1 MYGGPATR
9 IGRFAA
15 GGDHARRPTA
25 CNDERVDE
33 WGITDGY
40 LDVAGTWHPIDPV
53 VRDRIRTAMGEP
65 EPGPPLWFVEQGTAH
80 RLWNPCEL
88 VLEDGTSQGVIG
100 ELGADTPI
108 GYHDLHPLDGSPT
121 TRLIVHPTSC
131 PELPIGWGVAAQV
144 YALWSD
150 RSWGIGDLRDLRD
163 LSERVIHA
171 GGIAVLV
178 SPLHQPAPSLP
189 QEPSPYYPSSRR
201 AWNPMLLALDAPVP
215 DQLRCTPDTLIDRD
229 DTWIVKRSVLE
240 AGFDAVD
247 DGSIVPGPV
256 SRWNAHCDT
265 LLDDWRTWPTDP
277 ATIAELEA
285 DPEWQ
290 QRARFHEWLQQ
301 QIADQLDAVAA
312 TGILV
317 IGDLAVGFS
326 PNGADAHEFRDLLA
340 LDMRIGAPP
349 DKFNT
354 AGQEWGIPPFVPWR
368 LRAAC
373 YEPFIQTVRAALR
386 GVHALR
392 MDHVMGLFRQYWVP
406 SGGSPRDGAYVR
418 FPAAELL
425 AIICIEATRAGA
437 FVVGEDLGT
446 VEPEVREMLAA
457 RNIAGTKVLW
467 FEADPPS
474 EWAESALATV
484 TTHDLPTIAGVWSRG
499 VTGDAAADEVRERLV
514 AVAPVA
520 RNVTEAVAAANAV
533 LLAGSSRLRLVTTDD
548 LAGAVD
554 QPNQPGQN
562 DHPSWKI
569 RLPVAVERLL

>member
-1 MYGGPATR
+1 MR
-9 IGRFAA
+9 
-15 GGDHARRPTA
+15 
-25 CNDERVDE
+25 RVDE
-33 WGITDGY
+33 WGITEGY
-40 LDVAGTWHPIDPV
+40 HDVAGTWHPIDPGV
-53 VRDRIRTAMGEP
+53 CDRIRASMGAP
-65 EPGPPLWFVEQGTAH
+65 RPGPPLWFVEHGTSH
-80 RLWNPCEL
+80 QLWNECEL
-88 VLEDGTSQGVIG
+88 VVEDGTSWGLRHDLPTDV
-100 ELGADTPI
+100 PI
-108 GYHDLHPLDGSPT
+108 GYHDLRPLDGSPT
-121 TRLIVHPTSC
+121 TRLIVHPASC

-150 RSWGIGDLRDLRD
+150 RSWGIGDLRDLHD
-163 LSERVIHA
+163 LSERVIGA
-171 GGIAVLV
+171 GGVAVLM
-178 SPLHQPAPSLP
+178 SPLHQPAPSFP
-189 QEPSPYYPSSRR
+189 QEPSPYYPSTRR
-201 AWNPMLLALDAPVP
+201 GWNPLLIGIDAPVP
-215 DQLRCTPDTLIDRD
+215 DRLRCSPDTLIDRD
-229 DTWIVKRSVLE
+229 DVWIAKRSLLE
-240 AGFDAVD
+240 SEFDTAD
-247 DGSIVPGPV
+247 DGSIEPTAV

-265 LLDDWRTWPTDP
+265 LQDDWRTWPTDP
-277 ATIAELEA
+277 ATVALLED

-301 QIADQLDAVAA
+301 RVGAQLDAVAA
-312 TGILV
+312 TGIRL

-326 PNGADAHEFRDLLA
+326 PNGADAHEFRDLIA

-406 SGGSPRDGAYVR
+406 TGGSPRDGAYVR

-446 VEPEVREMLAA
+446 VEAEVREMLAA

-467 FEADPPS
+467 FEEDPPS
-474 EWAESALATV
+474 EWAEGALATV
-484 TTHDLPTIAGVWSRG
+484 TTHDLPTVAGVWLRG
-499 VTGDAAADEVRERLV
+499 ETGDAADDEMRARLV
-514 AVAPVA
+514 AVAPTA
-520 RNVTEAVAAANAV
+520 RNAAEAAAAANAV

-548 LAGAVD
+548 LAGAVE
-554 QPNQPGQN
+554 QPNQPGLS
-562 DHPSWKI
+562 DHPNWKI
-569 RLPVAVERLL
+569 RLPLPVDKLL